1 VRPARLALLLL
12 LSSAPAPAFDEGV
25 EAGLTIDRTH
35 IDLDTG
41 AELRITGATLFLTEE
56 LRPGFKL
63 GLHGGALLL
72 SQSGNAEAAG
82 LEPTGFR
89 LGVSAHGELF
99 PQHRFGLAGTL
110 SYSYLRAE
118 DSDADRDL
126 TIALHL
132 ARAEL
137 AGQLRLNGSR
147 LQLGAYA
154 LHIDGDE
161 TLAGTPNRS
170 RPLAADRGT
179 GGFIQADLWVD
190 PTGRVSLRLDGG
202 ARQAAALSFARLF

>member
-1 VRPARLALLLL
+1 MRARLALLLL
-12 LSSAPAPAFDEGV
+12 LSSAPVLAFDEGV

-63 GLHGGALLL
+63 GLHGGPLLL
-72 SQSGNAEAAG
+72 SQNGNAETAG

-89 LGVSAHGELF
+89 IGVSAHGELF
-99 PQHRFGLAGTL
+99 RQHRLGLAGTL

-118 DSDADRDL
+118 DSDDDRDL
-126 TIALHL
+126 TISLHQ

-137 AGQLRLNGSR
+137 AGLLRLRSAQ

-154 LHIDGDE
+154 LHLDGDE
-161 TLAGTPNRS
+161 TLSGTLDRS
-170 RPLAADRGT
+170 RTLAAARDA
-179 GGFIQADLWVD
+179 GGFAQVDLWVD

-202 ARQAAALSFARLF
+202 ARQAVALSFARLF